1 MSAPESIFSITG
13 IKGPTQNTSA
23 ESLDN
28 KANEANSA
36 LFVSIMEQYAPSGSS
51 KMEPWATPTG
61 AGRAA
66 ADRMV
71 ALETGKSLPA
81 MPAGLPIVPD
91 EALEEFAVDLGID
104 RSLARLLLRE
114 TAEQGAEDAA
124 ALANLLAPS
133 GAGIPVG
140 MGAIAAG
147 QVSGNESGNTP
158 SEGADRMKAS
168 VASLA
173 AMRETALGQRVMPA
187 MAGLATPL
195 EAVPVAPIS
204 ATSVSASPL
213 LATLAGQGDAPLADE
228 DVLRWRAASE
238 RGMGSSSVGSATS
251 DAARAEL
258 AFKPLGLDALRS
270 PVVTPA
276 LSTLVANP
284 VPSAALS
291 ASAAGTAAMAATT
304 AATMA
309 ASTATIA
316 AAAMPSQDASATRSP
331 GVSNR
336 SGTSNIAIL
345 PSVAIVSKD
354 SAAIDPLN
362 SLMDAATVEG
372 AELPMPGRE
381 MSALSSDAWLALSAS
396 GLRRQGAG
404 AATAAELTNAAISG
418 AAAAAATAPQALLAP
433 GLLPA
438 IDPAAANARPIPL
451 PSTAL
456 DYDTR
461 AEQFAEQVGQRLIQQ
476 MKSDRWTVSLQLD
489 PRNLGP
495 VDISL
500 EIDGADVR
508 ANLAVMNAEVRSLLE
523 AGMPRLRETLEQAGY
538 QLSGWSMA
546 DSAGRDAAAQ
556 QFAHGHIERALRN
569 ADVSTGKDE
578 VGELDGS
585 RIGVSGSERGI
596 DLYV

>member
-13 IKGPTQNTSA
+13 TQGPTQNTSA

-28 KANEANSA
+28 KTNEASAA
-36 LFVSIMEQYAPSGSS
+36 LFVSIMEQYAPPSSS
-51 KMEPWATPTG
+51 KMEPWATKAGTG
-61 AGRAA
+61 EFSMERIAA
-66 ADRMV
+66 LD
-71 ALETGKSLPA
+71 TGKSLPA

-91 EALEEFAVDLGID
+91 AALEEFAVDLGID

-114 TAEQGAEDAA
+114 TAEVATEEAA
-124 ALANLLAPS
+124 PAPLQDLI
-133 GAGIPVG
+133 AGP
-140 MGAIAAG
+140 ASLP
-147 QVSGNESGNTP
+147 VSGVIP
-158 SEGADRMKAS
+158 SEGADRPKAS

-173 AMRETALGQRVMPA
+173 AMRETALGQRMMPA
-187 MAGLATPL
+187 VAGVATPL
-195 EAVPVAPIS
+195 ETVPA
-204 ATSVSASPL
+204 ASVSAVSVSVSAASASSASVSDLSPL
-213 LATLAGQGDAPLADE
+213 ATSAAQGDAPLADE

-238 RGMGSSSVGSATS
+238 RGMGSSTFGAATTE
-251 DAARAEL
+251 AARAEL
-258 AFKPLGLDALRS
+258 AFKPLGLEALRS
-270 PVVTPA
+270 SVATPA
-276 LSTLVANP
+276 SSTPVANP
-284 VPSAALS
+284 VSSAALS
-291 ASAAGTAAMAATT
+291 ASAAGTAAMAAST
-304 AATMA
+304 AATLA
-309 ASTATIA
+309 ASTAA
-316 AAAMPSQDASATRSP
+316 VAVAAMPSQDASATRSQAA
-331 GVSNR
+331 SNR
-336 SGTSNIAIL
+336 SGTSNVAIL
-345 PSVAIVSKD
+345 PSVGIVSKD
-354 SAAIDPLN
+354 SAALSSLN
-362 SLMDAATVEG
+362 SLMDAAIVEAG
-372 AELPMPGRE
+372 ELPTPGRE
-381 MSALSSDAWLALSAS
+381 MSTLSSDAWLALSAS

-404 AATAAELTNAAISG
+404 TATGADLTNAALGG
-418 AAAAAATAPQALLAP
+418 AAAAAAAAPQAMLAP

-476 MKSDRWTVSLQLD
+476 MRSDRWTVSLQLD

-523 AGMPRLRETLEQAGY
+523 AGMPRLRDTLEQAGY

-556 QFAHGHIERALRN
+556 QFAHGHIERALRH
-569 ADVSTGKDE
+569 ADASTSQDE
-578 VGELDGS
+578 VGGLDGS